1 MVDQKVYI
9 PVLLKPQK
17 IYAENG
23 EIQECTGTDKVG
35 PILLNFH
42 KQYNMYSIVH
52 SVEDSAGNLR
62 ESGGEPCIIHHLYES

>member
-17 IYAENG
+17 IYAEN
-23 EIQECTGTDKVG
+23 GTDKVG

-62 ESGGEPCIIHHLYES
+62 

>member
-17 IYAENG
+17 IYAEN
-23 EIQECTGTDKVG
+23 GTDKVG

-62 ESGGEPCIIHHLYES
+62 ESGGEPCIIHHLYEN